1 MTPNAHFL
9 AAATIAKA
17 AGERPAL
24 EAGDL
29 GPVCLRVTGHA
40 AGEAVDFTVT
50 ADTVTVGA
58 ASMATATC
66 KVGTFDL
73 AARLLRRMGC
83 VGPAAEAILVEELA
97 ALLGG
102 EEGDSAGLEATAKR
116 LQAAFAAKLPKVP
129 RAGAVTVKAAALV
142 VADDAAMAAK

>member
-1 MTPNAHFL
+1 MSIPLFI
-9 AAATIAKA
+9 AATTIAKA

-29 GPVCLRVTGHA
+29 GPVCLRVVGTA
-40 AGEAVDFTVT
+40 AGQPVDFTVT
-50 ADTVTVGA
+50 ASAVVLGA

-97 ALLGG
+97 ALLSG
-102 EEGDSAGLEATAKR
+102 EEVDSAGLEATAKR
-116 LQAAFAAKLPKVP
+116 LQATFAAKLPKVAKVGP
-129 RAGAVTVKAAALV
+129 LSVKGAAIAEAEPME
-142 VADDAAMAAK
+142 MAAK